1 MGLVGYLSE
10 YSLAEVFQ
18 EIQRDRLTGL
28 LTIQPEQDSV
38 QVASQNYYLWFH
50 GGQVVA
56 MARNLERTSLLLML
70 EQRRW
75 ITTTAIQEI
84 LQHNGKLEQSLGDHL
99 KAQGIL
105 TTEQLQVIFHAQ
117 VLQPVCSLFK
127 LQTAH
132 FAFDPKKR
140 PAKAEMTGLNVSA
153 SEAGLVGLR
162 VLRDWSPLANK
173 LPNPDSGLTKLTNVL
188 PPYKL
193 EMQELQVLELADSK
207 RSVAKIAVKLETD
220 LDTVRQIAFRL
231 KMVSLVQESA
241 VIQEV
246 ATPIATKP
254 EAETSIWRKQI
265 DPEAMMSGWF
275 KSVKGKRLGE

>member
-18 EIQRDRLTGL
+18 EIQRDQLTGL
-28 LTIQPEQDSV
+28 LTIQPEKDSV
-38 QVASQNYYLWFH
+38 QVTSQNYYLWFH
-50 GGQVVA
+50 SGQVVA

-75 ITTTAIQEI
+75 ITTAAIQEI
-84 LQHNGKLEQSLGDHL
+84 LQHTDKLEQSLGDHL

-127 LQTAH
+127 LQTAY
-132 FAFDPKKR
+132 FTFNTKKR
-140 PAKAEMTGLNVSA
+140 LAKAEMTGLSVSA
-153 SEAGLVGLR
+153 SEASLVGLR

-188 PPYKL
+188 PAYKL
-193 EMQELQVLELADSK
+193 EMQELQVLGLADSK
-207 RSVAKIAVKLETD
+207 RSIAKIAVKLETD

-246 ATPIATKP
+246 VAPIAAKP

-265 DPEAMMSGWF
+265 DPEAVMTGWL
-275 KSVKGKRLGE
+275 KSVKGKN